1 MRLLYFDAFAGASG
15 DMILGALVAAGV
27 DPQTLTDELK
37 LLGVGNYD
45 IEFRSVMRAG
55 IAATQAVVRTAP
67 EQHHRNLN
75 DILSIIDASPLRDG
89 VKRRAASIFTR
100 LAEAEARVHNESIDQ
115 VHFHEVGGTDAIV
128 DIVGACIGFELLD
141 IERFRASALHTGSG
155 TVEMAH
161 GRFPVPPPAVV
172 ELTADVPVYQ
182 TDVRGELLTPT
193 GAAIITTVCTDG
205 YGALQPVRIKS
216 TGYGAGGREYPRFP
230 NALRIIVGETIDADA
245 DAAGQSDGR
254 DVERERLT
262 MLETNIDDLSGQI
275 TGHIM
280 DEAFRLGA
288 LDCFFTPAQMKK
300 NRPGVLVSILC
311 RRNDAEALR
320 ALLFRETTTLG
331 IRCYEVER
339 HALRRE
345 FVKIETEFGAIDVKV
360 AYLNGEVRGGE
371 PEFEQC
377 RRAAE
382 SAGVSVR
389 AVEAAARRAFENVRQ
404 GSNGMKNSGNVE
416 AVER

>member
-27 DPQTLTDELK
+27 DPQALTDELK
-37 LLGVGNYD
+37 LLDVGNYE

-55 IAATQAVVRTAP
+55 IAATRAVVRTAP

-75 DILSIIDASPLRDG
+75 DILSIIDASPLRDR

-100 LAEAEARVHNESIDQ
+100 LAEAEARVHNESINQ
-115 VHFHEVGGTDAIV
+115 VHFHEVGATDAIV
-128 DIVGACIGFELLD
+128 DIVGACIGFELLGV
-141 IERFRASALHTGSG
+141 ERFRASALHTGSG

-205 YGALQPVRIKS
+205 YGALPPVRIKS

-230 NALRIIVGETIDADA
+230 NALRIIVGETIDAESDA
-245 DAAGQSDGR
+245 EQSVAPDI
-254 DVERERLT
+254 ERERLM
-262 MLETNIDDLSGQI
+262 MLETNIDDLSGQV
-275 TGHIM
+275 TGHMM
-280 DEAFRLGA
+280 DRAFALGA

-300 NRPGVLVSILC
+300 NRPAVLVSILC
-311 RRNDAEALR
+311 RPNDAEALR
-320 ALLFRETTTLG
+320 SLLFRETTTLG
-331 IRCYEVER
+331 IRSYEAER

-345 FVKIETEFGAIDVKV
+345 FVKVETEFGEIDVKV
-360 AYLNGEVRGGE
+360 AYFNGEVRSGE

-404 GSNGMKNSGNVE
+404 GSDGMKNSGNVE

>member
-27 DPQTLTDELK
+27 DPQALTDELK
-37 LLGVGNYD
+37 LLDVGNYE

-55 IAATQAVVRTAP
+55 IAATRAVVRTAP

-75 DILSIIDASPLRDG
+75 DILSIIDASPLRDR

-205 YGALQPVRIKS
+205 YGALPPVRIKS

-230 NALRIIVGETIDADA
+230 NALRIIVGDTIDADVP
-245 DAAGQSDGR
+245 GLSDVR

-288 LDCFFTPAQMKK
+288 LDCFFTQAQMKK
-300 NRPGVLVSILC
+300 NRPGVLVSVLC
-311 RRNDAEALR
+311 RAEQADALR

-331 IRCYEVER
+331 IRSYEVER

-345 FVKIETEFGAIDVKV
+345 FAKIETEFGAIDVKV

-404 GSNGMKNSGNVE
+404 GSDSMNNSGNVG